1 MKSLGEHSK
10 ALEES
15 TGSQGERNCTEEA
28 QLFEWSFPLEAFAN
42 FCVGVKSQQSCIKI
56 LQGDR
61 ERQKL
66 KFVDAK
72 TARSW
77 EVKIQE
83 TKKKKK
89 QRSESDTP
97 HQFSYWSIF
106 FLAGMM
112 LKSQGETAEKQNKV
126 FSGFTV
132 LRNENSTS
140 GLTQDKILKKLLS
153 SQTKP

>member
-1 MKSLGEHSK
+1 MPKQPGLERSK
-10 ALEES
+10 FRRL
-15 TGSQGERNCTEEA
+15 
-28 QLFEWSFPLEAFAN
+28 
-42 FCVGVKSQQSCIKI
+42 
-56 LQGDR
+56 
-61 ERQKL
+61 
-66 KFVDAK
+66 
-72 TARSW
+72 
-77 EVKIQE
+77 
-83 TKKKKK
+83 KKKK

-97 HQFSYWSIF
+97 HQFSYLSIF

-112 LKSQGETAEKQNKV
+112 VKSQGETAEKQNKV